1 MKGIVYSYDAYY
13 SNYSYYSKM
22 EMSLDSYLGFKV
34 SKDFSRQW
42 SRLVP
47 HLELMP
53 IELPSLEVVR
63 GTPLYHGSVHRASTL
78 LPYQAGTPSE
88 GVSSYI

>member
-1 MKGIVYSYDAYY
+1 MCSCDAYY

-22 EMSLDSYLGFKV
+22 ETSLESYLGFKV

-53 IELPSLEVVR
+53 AKIPSLEVVR
-63 GTPLYHGSVHRASTL
+63 GTPLYHGSVHRADTL
-78 LPYQAGTPSE
+78 LLCRVGTPL
-88 GVSSYI
+88 GDVSSYI